1 LNKTFASFFSWS
13 TSFLENVLTPVDSDK
28 DGSLLAQAHKE
39 RSGSTLA
46 KQSEVWF
53 RKFPFRDS
61 IASDG
66 NRIWEGPGNLYPLLD
81 RINQSGIPVY
91 MTTGW
96 YDLFSGADDMFLWYA
111 SLTVPRRLLV
121 RPADHSEVEKNQFD
135 LDFNAEAH
143 RWFDHWLKGID
154 NGIMNEPPIS
164 YYVMGTSKKDA
175 WRTTNQWPLLNQKP
189 TRFYFGE
196 GKTGSVASTNDGF
209 LRPEPP
215 GQKDAADAYTVDYST
230 TSGKYSRWYAVN
242 WSRKYPDMRSNDQ
255 KALTYTTS
263 PLERDVEVTGHPI
276 VDLWLMTDAP
286 DLDAFVYLEEVD
298 ASGKSTYITEGNLR
312 SSHRKLSKAP
322 YNNLGLPYHSHYESD
337 LMPIPAREPIKLVF
351 NLLSTSYRFHKGS
364 RLRITV
370 AFADADNFE
379 TPVINPAPKL
389 HLLRDMNH
397 PSSIQFPIVQSQ

>member
-1 LNKTFASFFSWS
+1 
-13 TSFLENVLTPVDSDK
+13 
-28 DGSLLAQAHKE
+28 
-39 RSGSTLA
+39 
-46 KQSEVWF
+46 
-53 RKFPFRDS
+53 
-61 IASDG
+61 
-66 NRIWEGPGNLYPLLD
+66 
-81 RINQSGIPVY
+81 
-91 MTTGW
+91 
-96 YDLFSGADDMFLWYA
+96 
-111 SLTVPRRLLV
+111 
-121 RPADHSEVEKNQFD
+121 
-135 LDFNAEAH
+135 
-143 RWFDHWLKGID
+143 
-154 NGIMNEPPIS
+154 
-164 YYVMGTSKKDA
+164 
-175 WRTTNQWPLLNQKP
+175 
-189 TRFYFGE
+189 
-196 GKTGSVASTNDGF
+196 
-209 LRPEPP
+209 
-215 GQKDAADAYTVDYST
+215 VDYST

-389 HLLRDMNH
+389 HLLRDMNY
-397 PSSIQFPIVQSQ
+397 PSSIQLPMVQSR